1 MSAHADPA
9 RESAPARD
17 ASPARETPR
26 LTAIAAPLAL
36 VALLLFCWPFVRVPR
51 LSLGE
56 AWAHLFGA
64 WALLVAMLFVLS
76 RTIARSA
83 RRLAPRRREPGA

>member
-1 MSAHADPA
+1 MSAHPDPG
-9 RESAPARD
+9 RESPPARD

-76 RTIARSA
+76 SGIARSA
-83 RRLAPRRREPGA
+83 RRLAPRRRDPGD